1 MRKVLEVWSVPITQ
15 EDDGTYQFFGSGR
28 KVYEY
33 KTPYEEI
40 IQGSST
46 HRLQTDFRIS
56 SITESGG
63 GYIHLSWGVKLSPVP
78 SPIGSL

>member
-1 MRKVLEVWSVPITQ
+1 MNPNNTTNFSNLEDALVRVPYFAKVLVVGSVPITQ

-40 IQGSST
+40 
-46 HRLQTDFRIS
+46 
-56 SITESGG
+56 
-63 GYIHLSWGVKLSPVP
+63 V
-78 SPIGSL
+78 